1 MVEEKTRFR
10 GPVAMAM
17 PARPARIIYIILQEG
32 PTIELYPYNP
42 YR

>member
-17 PARPARIIYIILQEG
+17 PARIIYIILQEG